1 VFLLRNWYLNVPIKI
16 FEASKIDGA
25 SELQTL
31 LHVSVPLSTPPF
43 VTLFPFQFTWVW
55 NDFVFGIAFAT
66 SRTTR
71 PIMALLAGLRT
82 MYPDVGI
89 PSVLASTIVASL
101 PTVAL
106 LIAFRNRFFRGPA
119 MQYGGSSK

>member
-1 VFLLRNWYLNVPIKI
+1 MFLLRNWYLNVPTKI

-43 VTLFPFQFTWVW
+43 VTLFPFQFTWV
-55 NDFVFGIAFAT
+55 
-66 SRTTR
+66 
-71 PIMALLAGLRT
+71 
-82 MYPDVGI
+82 YPDVGI
-89 PSVLASTIVASL
+89 PCVLASTIVASL